1 MTTIHEIG
9 LAAVF
14 REFEYVPWAKPRMY
28 RSKLHDTWQ
37 FVPADG
43 KGSHVVDETGAPLS
57 AELADEIFAPR
68 MLQVSDDYDV
78 DAEWRLHWRGPAYD
92 LDSPALTKWRAIA
105 RERELTGKEREA
117 YAAAIDSA
125 VKAQFRVAPSRALP
139 SAGWYRPRSPL
150 TGNVGPSYTIEG
162 KKKTEAW
169 WEAEYAAVMA
179 ENRKARSWYWQT
191 FTEAA

>member
-1 MTTIHEIG
+1 MTTMHEIG

-14 REFEYVPWAKPRMY
+14 REFTWLPSDKQRKRDAKFYGAPE
-28 RSKLHDTWQ
+28 

-43 KGSHVVDETGAPLS
+43 NGSHVIDETGAPLS
-57 AELADEIFAPR
+57 PELADEIFAPR
-68 MLQVSDDYDV
+68 VLQVSDDYDV

-92 LDSPALTKWRAIA
+92 LDSPALTKWRASA
-105 RERELTGKEREA
+105 RERVLTAKEREA
-117 YAAAIDSA
+117 YAAAIEAA

-139 SAGWYRPRSPL
+139 SPGWYRPRSPL
-150 TGNVGPSYTIEG
+150 TVNVGPSYTIEG

-179 ENRKARSWYWQT
+179 ENRKARSWYWQR

>member
-14 REFEYVPWAKPRMY
+14 REFEWLPCAGWRKSRAKVYGAP
-28 RSKLHDTWQ
+28 Q

-43 KGSHVVDETGAPLS
+43 KGSHVIDETGAPLS

-68 MLQVSDDYDV
+68 VLQVSDEYDV

-105 RERELTGKEREA
+105 RERELTAKERQS
-117 YAAAIDSA
+117 YAAAIEAA
-125 VKAQFRVAPSRALP
+125 VKAQFRVAPARALP

-150 TGNVGPSYTIEG
+150 TVNVGPSYTIEG